1 MALFLYNSRYPTRRQ
16 FGLYPE
22 DVISPIDRTWDAVT
36 SSFRP
41 YFDDFRNFDVRDVVE
56 PKAFVGKDGFQVSLD
71 VQHFQPNEISVK
83 TENNQVVVNAKHEE
97 KRDDH
102 GYISREFTRRY
113 VLPEGFR
120 NEDVTST
127 LSSDGVLT
135 VKAPRRDP
143 KADVNVRQIQIQ
155 QTGPARLNVAT
166 NKDEKAD
173 DKTNDKTNDKI
184 KK

>member
-1 MALFLYNSRYPTRRQ
+1 MALYLYNSRYPTRRQ
-16 FGLYPE
+16 FGFHPE
-22 DVISPIDRTWDAVT
+22 DLMVPYERTWDAVS

-41 YFDDFRNFDVRDVVE
+41 FFDEFRNFDVNDVVE
-56 PKAFVGKDGFQVSLD
+56 KSSKSFVGKDGFQVSLD
-71 VQHFQPNEISVK
+71 VQYFQPNEINVR

-113 VLPEGFR
+113 VLPEGFKS
-120 NEDVTST
+120 EDVTST

-143 KADVNVRQIQIQ
+143 AVEGNVRLVQIQ
-155 QTGPARLNVAT
+155 QTGPARLNVTA
-166 NKDEKAD
+166 NKDEKTVNEKAVVERTS
-173 DKTNDKTNDKI
+173 K
-184 KK
+184 